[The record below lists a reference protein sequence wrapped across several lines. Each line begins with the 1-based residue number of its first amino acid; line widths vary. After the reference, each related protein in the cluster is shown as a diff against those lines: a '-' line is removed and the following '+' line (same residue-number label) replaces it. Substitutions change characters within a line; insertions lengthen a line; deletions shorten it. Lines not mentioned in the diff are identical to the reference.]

1 MLTEIEN
8 YITPMSKLLYIV
20 YNKDHDNIR
29 RLKELSGYTTQTV
42 YNNIRVMKELGLA
55 DIIVVNKVRR
65 KVVLTEKGKK
75 IARLV
80 GYLIENLNSELK

>member
-1 MLTEIEN
+1 M
-8 YITPMSKLLYIV
+8 
-20 YNKDHDNIR
+20 
-29 RLKELSGYTTQTV
+29 